1 MSTSWVDIGSVR
13 TVNPVKR
20 EVRVR
25 PLDGFEGCLD
35 AIEWLHVRQPGG
47 KIERCKVVAVQ
58 GAADVAIILAPGVP
72 RDTVRLLLN
81 GHVVLEA
88 VEAEDYLSSNETFL
102 RWPGM
107 TVYTTDGTLL
117 GTIGQIYTSPHNGAF
132 TVECED
138 GKRLVLPAID
148 QVVQD
153 LDVEKRTLTLGDY
166 APYAVEE

>member
-1 MSTSWVDIGSVR
+1 MSTSWVDIGVVR
-13 TVNPVKR
+13 TVNPAKR

-35 AIEWLHVRQPGG
+35 HADWLYVRLPGG
-47 KIERCKVVAVQ
+47 KIERCKAVKAH
-58 GAADVAIILAPGVP
+58 GEEDTFITLAPGVP
-72 RDTVRLLLN
+72 RDTVRTLQN

-88 VEAEDYLSSNETFL
+88 VEAEEYLNNNETFL

-107 TVYTTDGTLL
+107 TVYTAEGTQL
-117 GTIGQIYTSPHNGAF
+117 GTVGSIYTSPHNGAF

-138 GKRLVLPAID
+138 GKTLVLPAIE

-153 LDVEKRTLTLGDY
+153 LDVAERSITLGDY